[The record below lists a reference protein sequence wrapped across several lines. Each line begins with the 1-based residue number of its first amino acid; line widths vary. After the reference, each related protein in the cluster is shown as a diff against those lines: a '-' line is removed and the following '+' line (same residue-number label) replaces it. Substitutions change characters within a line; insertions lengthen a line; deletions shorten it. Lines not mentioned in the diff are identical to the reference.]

1 MLLKKTVSETSSAKV
16 SVLRGKKKK
25 QEASFDF
32 SGFQDEIRVQA
43 YYNYLKRMKN
53 NMPGSEMNDWLE
65 AEKSVALKGVT
76 H

>member
-25 QEASFDF
+25 QVAEVDF

-43 YYNYLKRMKN
+43 YYNYLKRIKS
-53 NMPGSEMNDWLE
+53 NMPGNEMADWLE
-65 AEKSVALKGVT
+65 AEKSIASKGLT